1 MPVPEYCELVALL
14 DALDDTLDDFLE
26 DILDYFLEDI
36 LDDFLDDTLDEEAGS
51 CRLASWVDMIEGD
64 GGDCRL
70 LASVGAPEDAKER

>member
-1 MPVPEYCELVALL
+1 MLAPEYCELAALL
-14 DALDDTLDDFLE
+14 DALDDT
-26 DILDYFLEDI
+26 